1 MAHLRI
7 HYGIKPFVC
16 SYCYKS
22 FNEKGNLKTHIRIH
36 TGERPFKCKLCQKG
50 FKALGQMK
58 DHLISHTGYKP
69 FQCPHCKKFY
79 RRKEILKNH
88 IVIHSKEV
96 YFKNNKEKYNEILNE
111 VRQMKNIKHN
121 FKELE
126 TISKNNNDLSFSSSF
141 FKEDARNMS
150 ISKSSNCSSCSNEG
164 KEYNLKNQLNYK
176 EIEKENL
183 DKYLNDDN
191 KNYFNKLNED
201 ILIYWKNKINNIF
214 SIRDEISIIEKNL
227 TNNNIK
233 NSDLFC
239 LYNCNNK
246 ENNNKYEND
255 ECSNMTNLYF
265 SEYEHKN
272 NEYELSNQI

>member
-1 MAHLRI
+1 
-7 HYGIKPFVC
+7 
-16 SYCYKS
+16 
-22 FNEKGNLKTHIRIH
+22 
-36 TGERPFKCKLCQKG
+36 
-50 FKALGQMK
+50 MK

-164 KEYNLKNQLNYK
+164 KEYNLKNEDNYK

-265 SEYEHKN
+265 SEYDHKN
-272 NEYELSNQI
+272 NLYELANQI